1 MKTGIRLKQLE
12 ARDENRWSGHRR
24 KSPWSNRMR
33 IVIADD
39 HNLMRAGFKNLLTA
53 LDHTIVA
60 EAENF
65 ADLEEDD

>member
-1 MKTGIRLKQLE
+1 
-12 ARDENRWSGHRR
+12 
-24 KSPWSNRMR
+24 MR

-53 LDHTIVA
+53 LDHTIIG

-65 ADLEEDD
+65 ADLEKLMQEIEADLLVSDFDMPGG